1 MVETLTNVIRRLMGG
16 ATPQEAKQARAAAK
30 AQARAE
36 AKARRVRW
44 VPPPADGKVRLN
56 LGCGDKILGGYIN
69 VDFAQSRKGN
79 TPDVIADLRAMSFE
93 PGYADEILS
102 VHVIEHF
109 YPWEVEA
116 LLKHW
121 QTILKP
127 GGLLILECPN
137 ILTAAEMLLKEPDR
151 AARAEGK
158 DGQLAMWP
166 IYGDPGWQDPLM
178 CHRWGYTPTT
188 LKDLLERCGFTKVR
202 QEIAVFKQ
210 QDPRDMRVVGE
221 KPCA

>member
-1 MVETLTNVIRRLMGG
+1 MPETLTRVLRRVLGR
-16 ATPQEAKQARAAAK
+16 PSPEEEKR
-30 AQARAE
+30 ARAE
-36 AKARRVRW
+36 AKKKARAEEEARRPKW
-44 VPPPADGKVRLN
+44 TPPPADGRVRLN
-56 LGCGDKILGGYIN
+56 LGCGDKILPGYVN
-69 VDFAQSRKGN
+69 VDFAESRKGN
-79 TPDVIADLRAMSFE
+79 KPDVIADLRAMTFG

-109 YPWEVEA
+109 YPWEAEA
-116 LLKHW
+116 LLAHW
-121 QTILKP
+121 RTILKP

-137 ILTAAEMLLKEPDR
+137 ILTAAEMLLKEPER

-166 IYGDPGWQDPLM
+166 IYGDPGWRDPLM

-188 LKDLLERCGFTKVR
+188 LMDLLQRCGFTNVR
-202 QEIAVFKQ
+202 QEPALFKQ

-221 KPCA
+221 KSCD